1 MAVPKKTIN
10 DILNPRVVDK
20 EKYISEDINYLKD
33 IINKKAGVIDMM
45 SPGPLKDELR
55 GTYDPTQESY
65 EEFLQRQSIPQM
77 DRPLT
82 GQAPSDA
89 ILETQRIDL
98 NEGGVLGPGGMIRGE
113 DLGTR
118 EGFATPDIRKVRH
131 GFANEIQY
139 KFQPI
144 RFYQDKA
151 NKKYIIQYHHPKT
164 FEILETKSVP
174 ATDAGIEKAK
184 QVVRDFNTKYQKF
197 DSYLKNNKINF
208 NLAVDFKT
216 KAANQ
221 LLNNI
226 DEFVQDP
233 KYTNVKQIE
242 EKLFKKYNTPEYTS
256 DYGNK
261 GAFFDPKTKT
271 FSFPRNYEMF
281 GYEFGKR
288 KPAEKTSLLKQ
299 IIGIKTFQN
308 KSPNYKN
315 SVVNLTKFYLQDP
328 KNPTYDPKG
337 NERLILKKFLKEFS
351 FSQSFKGGKYT
362 GLPVSFFK
370 TLNFNLKNKVAELL
384 NIKTLEET
392 LKQKLADPNLS
403 KADRILYESNRKAID
418 ANRQGIIRALK
429 NQIPNL
435 FTYKAKAGYMQLD
448 HRIGKALSEQG
459 ILNLPKD
466 YITRAT
472 YVPGRFNE
480 AKNYVFD
487 SPLRNAIE
495 GYNVGTPEEKL
506 TYKKEIKNLVND
518 FNNRTNGYLKNLNI
532 KFNNN
537 IIEVIDKT
545 PQVADLNQ
553 KNILK
558 TIDKNIQHSNAF
570 FKSYKNEKVPGMK
583 KGVPTKSYII
593 EGANYN
599 KFKNFVNMAQGMKFD
614 TPTSAKGLGA
624 NVPRGSTGSGAAG
637 YALLGGMVLSPVIK
651 GFLEDVGVM
660 DKPRGVPMASLDGE
674 KYIPEESSFA
684 EDAALTALGGATVLG
699 GGLAGKKLI
708 EKTTGQYAPMIKGVI
723 GKALQSPFALPFR
736 ATGLD
741 RMAMKKLGLLPE
753 DQTLAQTYDP
763 RTASGRTALGLEATA
778 AGVYKPIAE
787 GLTSWIKN
795 QTAKNLA
802 TGILKLGPKALNLA
816 NVLSKAARV
825 TTPLGLTYLLGEGAY
840 HLLIKPQKEY
850 LESLDPEER
859 KTVEQQYA
867 DVAAAEGGIIRK
879 AYKDA
884 GLVEKLG
891 RGATALDPRN
901 IPYYGAKTLKGL
913 GSGVEMAVK
922 FPVAAGAAIGET
934 IQKGPRKET
943 LTKFGEAVQPSAT
956 QYLSEK
962 TGLESLIRKQEK
974 ELAEKR
980 PGALAM
986 GDVLELGAEFVAP
999 ATGYIK
1005 MLEDGSSKLYK
1016 VIRDGQAGKKVDPK
1030 DIDEVLELLSDKG
1043 VERRDFMAVVGGT
1056 SALALAK
1063 HVGIID
1069 ALKILEKTKPVRMLS
1084 KSASK
1089 MPEWFPS
1096 FASRI
1101 LDDTNSV
1108 FKQVDEDLVEITNKN
1123 LPDVSVGKYSSG
1135 RWEIS
1140 GYNEYGKPYLI
1151 DYEPPFILEDGT
1163 KYAGDFSVFDNVPS
1177 RMGPDDVEFDSEL
1190 VESIDDVLGG
1200 TSKLEEWTTGVKK
1213 KNLTPGEKRVIEAE
1227 GRAEAEY
1234 DAWKESDD
1242 FVDE

>member
-98 NEGGVLGPGGMIRGE
+98 NEGGVLGPEGMFRGE

-118 EGFATPDIRKVRH
+118 PLNM
-131 GFANEIQY
+131 ANGGLSRTELAEKLGI
-139 KFQPI
+139 
-144 RFYQDKA
+144 
-151 NKKYIIQYHHPKT
+151 KT
-164 FEILETKSVP
+164 S
-174 ATDAGIEKAK
+174 AIEKAK
-184 QVVRDFNTKYQKF
+184 GDKTRLWQSILKYMDAEKTGQTRPEYYTPKKGVKVNEAVKEIKKFSGTAAQSLPRETYGNVKTNIGQVKDLLNKSKEPLDIRQVKKMLPNLNQETIRTSLNVLKKDPNFKNKIMLIDPATTSSYKVNQDIKKLLSDKRIINVLNSGKFPTDAQIKNVLKTDPTITERRSVDLAETLTGKRDISNFKVPTKYKNISNQ
-197 DSYLKNNKINF
+197 YLTDVEKTSSLFGPKKTRARTYYEDELTKTLNLPENIRRLRTNILSKIQNIIPELKGL
-208 NLAVDFKT
+208 LAVDEIAGLTSSVRNLSTPYGIFGQVLGKEFNTSVKGFGIDGLKGIYEKKLVGLSPGDPERLRIQKNYNKAVDKFETIANKNNPTKKVKGFKIVFEPPS
-216 KAANQ
+216 KA
-221 LLNNI
+221 I
-226 DEFVQDP
+226 
-233 KYTNVKQIE
+233 
-242 EKLFKKYNTPEYTS
+242 
-256 DYGNK
+256 GNK
-261 GAFFDPKTKT
+261 KIYNQYKDLFDAHYDKYK
-271 FSFPRNYEMF
+271 FSF
-281 GYEFGKR
+281 KV
-288 KPAEKTSLLKQ
+288 PANTDSLVDISNKLDTPAFQKTV
-299 IIGIKTFQN
+299 
-308 KSPNYKN
+308 KN
-315 SVVNLTKFYLQDP
+315 RLA
-328 KNPTYDPKG
+328 
-337 NERLILKKFLKEFS
+337 RLIG
-351 FSQSFKGGKYT
+351 KGGKVGALVGLGTLAGT
-362 GLPVSFFK
+362 GF
-370 TLNFNLKNKVAELL
+370 A
-384 NIKTLEET
+384 
-392 LKQKLADPNLS
+392 LADEPGT
-403 KADRILYESNRKAID
+403 ESAAETAGTMLAGAGAI
-418 ANRQGIIRALK
+418 G
-429 NQIPNL
+429 
-435 FTYKAKAGYMQLD
+435 AGY
-448 HRIGKALSEQG
+448 
-459 ILNLPKD
+459 
-466 YITRAT
+466 
-472 YVPGRFNE
+472 
-480 AKNYVFD
+480 
-487 SPLRNAIE
+487 
-495 GYNVGTPEEKL
+495 
-506 TYKKEIKNLVND
+506 
-518 FNNRTNGYLKNLNI
+518 
-532 KFNNN
+532 
-537 IIEVIDKT
+537 
-545 PQVADLNQ
+545 
-553 KNILK
+553 
-558 TIDKNIQHSNAF
+558 
-570 FKSYKNEKVPGMK
+570 
-583 KGVPTKSYII
+583 
-593 EGANYN
+593 
-599 KFKNFVNMAQGMKFD
+599 
-614 TPTSAKGLGA
+614 LG
-624 NVPRGSTGSGAAG
+624 
-637 YALLGGMVLSPVIK
+637 
-651 GFLEDVGVM
+651 
-660 DKPRGVPMASLDGE
+660 
-674 KYIPEESSFA
+674 
-684 EDAALTALGGATVLG
+684 
-699 GGLAGKKLI
+699 GKKLI
-708 EKTTGQYAPMIKGVI
+708 EKTTGRFAPMIKGAI
-723 GKALQSPFALPFR
+723 GKVLQSPFALPFR

-753 DQTLAQTYDP
+753 DETLAQTYDP
-763 RTASGRTALGLEATA
+763 RTASGRTTLALEGVA
-778 AGVYKPIAE
+778 AGAYKPIAE
-787 GLTSWIKN
+787 RLTSGIKN
-795 QTAKNLA
+795 QTAKSLA
-802 TGILKLGPKALNLA
+802 TGILKLGPRALNLA

-825 TTPLGLTYLLGEGAY
+825 TTPLGIASLAGEGIY
-840 HLLIKPQKEY
+840 QFGKKQKEY

-891 RGATALDPRN
+891 RGAAALDPRN
-901 IPYYGAKTLKGL
+901 VPYYAAKGLKGL

-974 ELAEKR
+974 ELVEKR

-1108 FKQVDEDLVEITNKN
+1108 FKQVDQDLVEITNKN

-1151 DYEPPFILEDGT
+1151 DYEPPSILEDGT
-1163 KYAGDFSVFDNVPS
+1163 KYAGDFSVFDNIPS

-1213 KNLTPGEKRVIEAE
+1213 KEPTRGEKRVIEAE
-1227 GRAEAEY
+1227 GRAEADY